1 MKLFAQSRGFRFQDK
16 KKRIRKAK
24 EALEAER
31 KARGEDDDDVG
42 PASDIFQSDHD
53 ADVLF

>member
-1 MKLFAQSRGFRFQDK
+1 MVWTNLFQDK

-31 KARGEDDDDVG
+31 KARGEDDFEA
-42 PASDIFQSDHD
+42 ASDIFKSDHD
-53 ADVLF
+53 EDVLF